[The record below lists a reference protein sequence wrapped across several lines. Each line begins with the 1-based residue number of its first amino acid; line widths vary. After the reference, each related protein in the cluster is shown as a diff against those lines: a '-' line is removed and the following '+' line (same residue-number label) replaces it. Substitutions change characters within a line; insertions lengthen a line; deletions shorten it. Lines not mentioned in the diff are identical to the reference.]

1 MFSVIRSARQKMLG
15 DQAKTLGWRA
25 VTRKS
30 ARYTWELATAPWHL
44 LFVNDVGRGV
54 RTGGRPHIENFGYM
68 RLGDHTYVRSIRVPV
83 ELCTGPAGRLVIGRE
98 THIHDGTSIGASG
111 SIDIGARVR
120 IGSYTM
126 IVDSDYNDTY
136 QRYIRP
142 APQPVVIEDDVWIGA
157 KACVMPGVRVGR
169 GAIVGSGAVV
179 TRNVPPDTVVAGVPA
194 QVVKTLDSSRRH
206 RTAQEVSK

>member
-1 MFSVIRSARQKMLG
+1 MFSVIRLARQKLHR
-15 DQAKTLGWRA
+15 DRAKAFGWRV

-30 ARYTWELATAPWHL
+30 ARYALELATAPWHL
-44 LFVNDVGRGV
+44 WLVNDVGRGV

-68 RLGDHTYVRSIRVPV
+68 RLGDHTYVRSIRIPV

-98 THIHDGTSIGASG
+98 THIHDGSAIGASG

-120 IGSYTM
+120 IGPYAM
-126 IVDSDYNDTY
+126 IVDTDYNDTY
-136 QRYIRP
+136 HRNIRL

-169 GAIVGSGAVV
+169 GAIVGYGAVV
-179 TRNVPPDTVVAGVPA
+179 TQDVPPNTVVAGVPA
-194 QVVKTLDSSRRH
+194 QVVKTLDTARH
-206 RTAQEVSK
+206 RATQEVSK